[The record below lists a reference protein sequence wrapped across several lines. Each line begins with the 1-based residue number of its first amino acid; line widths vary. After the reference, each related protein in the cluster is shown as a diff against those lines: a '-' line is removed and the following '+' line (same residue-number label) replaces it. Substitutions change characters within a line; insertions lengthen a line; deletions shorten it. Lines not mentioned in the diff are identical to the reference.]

1 MNRLP
6 HFELFSRR
14 LAVLLVV
21 ALLGFGTV
29 LGPASAKNLNVKM
42 ATLSPDNSP
51 WDKILED
58 MGKSWQKDTDGR
70 VSLTIYPGGVSGD
83 EADILRKMKIGQ
95 IHAAAISI
103 SGLADIDKDFTVFEV
118 PLFYRDFAEMS
129 QVLDELTPSLNKKLD
144 EKGYVLLGWG
154 YVGWV
159 HFFTSKQVSSLD
171 DFKALKIFTWAG
183 DNTMEDWWRRN
194 GFKPVALA
202 ATDIVTGL
210 ETGMIEAISVPPLYA
225 MQMQFHKQT
234 PYMADLGLAPLV
246 GAILMS
252 KRAFNRIDQADREAV
267 LAAGR
272 IAQKQVFERIPKL
285 DETAVALM
293 EGSGMKIV
301 KIKDSDNSQ
310 EWVDAAE
317 QFAEAMRGDIVPEPI
332 FDEALAARDRYRA
345 AQPDSP

>member
-1 MNRLP
+1 MTSAQ
-6 HFELFSRR
+6 HGTARR
-14 LAVLLVV
+14 LLQLGWTALLAACLLVP
-21 ALLGFGTV
+21 A
-29 LGPASAKNLNVKM
+29 ASAKNLNVKM

-58 MGKSWQKDTDGR
+58 MGKAWERDTAGR
-70 VSLTIYPGGVSGD
+70 VSMTIYPGGVSGD

-95 IHAAAISI
+95 LHAAAITI
-103 SGLADIDKDFTVFEV
+103 SGLADIDKSFTVFEV
-118 PLFYRDFAEMS
+118 PLFFRDFAEMS
-129 QVLDELTPSLNKKLD
+129 HVLDELTPTLEQKLD
-144 EKGYVLLGWG
+144 AKGYVLLGWG

-159 HFFTSKQVSSLD
+159 HFFTSKQVASLD
-171 DFKALKIFTWAG
+171 DFKQLKIFTWAG

-246 GAILMS
+246 GAILVS
-252 KRAFNRIDQADREAV
+252 KRAFNRIDAADRPKILEA
-267 LAAGR
+267 GK

-285 DETAVALM
+285 DETAIKLM
-293 EGSGMKIV
+293 EGSGMSIV
-301 KIKDSDNSQ
+301 KIKDAENSQ

-317 QFAEAMRGDIVPEPI
+317 QFADAMRGDIVPEPI
-332 FDEALAARDRYRA
+332 FDEAFASRGRYRKA
-345 AQPDSP
+345 NPSDSP